1 MVMGP
6 TQLSTHKLG
15 FVGCYERF
23 FQVLLVPEQ
32 RKGGERRNGTGKR
45 GQESLDVSC
54 RRTGQIVS
62 VICKRLESC
71 EQLYSTNLI
80 HRPEAFWGTL
90 AAQPVPYYGQRF
102 IDLLCGRD
110 QSQTPI

>member
-15 FVGCYERF
+15 FVQCYERF

-80 HRPEAFWGTL
+80 HRPASQGMLGGHEATH
-90 AAQPVPYYGQRF
+90 
-102 IDLLCGRD
+102 
-110 QSQTPI
+110 